1 MTEKF
6 LTGEEL
12 RNEFIDNFS
21 SMMRPVRIMLDMDR
35 SKLAQLS
42 GLPEELITNI
52 EEGHEKLS
60 ENNFLSL
67 AAVFSNMKFSVDEK
81 IYRAMI
87 KILTSQ
93 IEIQEKAFDDFE
105 LLKIWLE
112 TYNESDDKETAS
124 ADEEKDNEFID
135 DDDEVFGGID
145 LEQTIGEYSLIAD
158 ETAAADEN
166 FPALLTRLEPLMKKA
181 EVMLVI
187 PDTILEK
194 IRYEIQNGDA
204 DERYNLS
211 SALNYLRR
219 KQEEKLIKIIPS
231 SISDCEDVENSLL
244 DIMEDGTK
252 YLLITQD
259 YVRSENM
266 TLNAENIISAHID
279 DNGDLILWEN

>member
-1 MTEKF
+1 
-6 LTGEEL
+6 
-12 RNEFIDNFS
+12 
-21 SMMRPVRIMLDMDR
+21 
-35 SKLAQLS
+35 
-42 GLPEELITNI
+42 
-52 EEGHEKLS
+52 
-60 ENNFLSL
+60 
-67 AAVFSNMKFSVDEK
+67 
-81 IYRAMI
+81 
-87 KILTSQ
+87 
-93 IEIQEKAFDDFE
+93 
-105 LLKIWLE
+105 
-112 TYNESDDKETAS
+112 
-124 ADEEKDNEFID
+124 
-135 DDDEVFGGID
+135 
-145 LEQTIGEYSLIAD
+145 
-158 ETAAADEN
+158 
-166 FPALLTRLEPLMKKA
+166 
-181 EVMLVI
+181 MLVI